1 MYRPMRQE
9 IISVLVQNRANVLT
23 RVISLYGRRGFN
35 IDSLTVSPT
44 NNPDL
49 SRITIAFTAIE
60 KSMQQIIT
68 QTEKLEVVE
77 SVMLM
82 DKDNSFYR
90 ELLLLRVS
98 TPNGDRTRVKEIVDI
113 YRAKIVALH
122 KESMIIELTGTP
134 EKLNAFLKMLEDFDV
149 TEVCRTGVTGIEK
162 SEKGECEDD

>member
-49 SRITIAFTAIE
+49 SRITIAFTANE

-68 QTEKLEVVE
+68 Q
-77 SVMLM
+77 
-82 DKDNSFYR
+82 
-90 ELLLLRVS
+90 
-98 TPNGDRTRVKEIVDI
+98 
-113 YRAKIVALH
+113 
-122 KESMIIELTGTP
+122 
-134 EKLNAFLKMLEDFDV
+134 
-149 TEVCRTGVTGIEK
+149 
-162 SEKGECEDD
+162 